1 MQLPTWVRRASPLAE
16 RLATYDRETLFN
28 DLIGGSVVAVML
40 VPQAMAYAML
50 AGLPPQVGLYASILP
65 LILYALFGSSN
76 VLAVGPVAMV
86 SLLVASGV
94 GTMATPGSAEYLSLC
109 LTLAAMVGVIQILMA
124 MLKFGFLL
132 NFISHPVIRGFTS
145 AAAIVIAF
153 SQLKYLLGI
162 EVPQTELPYQT
173 IVATL
178 RSLPTIEWATFA
190 IGLTSCGLLL
200 AGSFALTPLLNRL
213 GLSRFWAGI
222 LPRFTPLIVV
232 ALGVAA
238 ISLFHWDTN
247 RGVNIVGEI
256 PSGLPRLTMPDF
268 SIDTLIKLGPLALVI
283 GLVGFLES
291 YSVAKALAGR
301 RREKVQPN
309 REMVALGI
317 ADLGASITGG
327 FPVTGG
333 FSRSVVA
340 ENAGIRT
347 PMGSIITAIIVA
359 VSVLLLPE
367 YFHHIPRAVLA
378 AIILVAVISL
388 IDFRVPLGLWKFS
401 RPDALAWLVT
411 FVAVL
416 FLGIENGILAGIIAT
431 AMLLMWRVSRPFVT
445 KVGRIAG
452 SEHFRNVDRFKV
464 ETHPDVIAFRVD
476 ASLIF
481 ANAPFVEDYVLG
493 LVADHPDVKSLLLIA
508 TGVNDIDA
516 TGIELF
522 NSLRLELHDAG
533 VGFYLSDVKGP
544 VTDRL
549 REAGFDETF
558 MNCNLFLNA
567 DEAMKKLTSP

>member
-301 RREKVQPN
+301 RREKVHPN

>member
-28 DLIGGSVVAVML
+28 DLIGGTVVAVML

-109 LTLAAMVGVIQILMA
+109 LTLAAMVGAIQILMA

-153 SQLKYLLGI
+153 SQLKHLLGI

-173 IVATL
+173 IDATL
-178 RSLPTIEWATFA
+178 RSLPTTEWATLG
-190 IGLTSCGLLL
+190 IGLGSCGLLL
-200 AGSFALTPLLNRL
+200 VGSFALTPLLNRL

-232 ALGVAA
+232 ALGVTV
-238 ISLFHWDTN
+238 ISLFQWDAT

-256 PSGLPRLTMPDF
+256 PPGLPRLTMPDF
-268 SIDTLIKLGPLALVI
+268 SIDILIKLGPLALVI

-340 ENAGIRT
+340 ESAGVRT

-359 VSVLLLPE
+359 ISVLLLPE
-367 YFHHIPRAVLA
+367 YFHNIPRAVLA

-416 FLGIENGILAGIIAT
+416 FLGIENGILAGITAT

-445 KVGRIAG
+445 KVGRITG
-452 SEHFRNVDRFKV
+452 TEHFRNVDRFKV

-567 DEAMKKLTSP
+567 DEAIKKLTSA

>member
-301 RREKVQPN
+301 RREKVHPN

-416 FLGIENGILAGIIAT
+416 FLGIEHGILAGITAT

-452 SEHFRNVDRFKV
+452 TEHFRNVDRFEV
-464 ETHPDVIAFRVD
+464 ETHPEVIAFRVD

-493 LVADHPDVKSLLLIA
+493 LVADHPDVNSLLLIA

-522 NSLRLELHDAG
+522 NSLRVELHDAG

>member
-301 RREKVQPN
+301 RREKVHPN

-411 FVAVL
+411 FLAVL

>member
-232 ALGVAA
+232 ALGVAV